1 MIRTV
6 WGDSDRYVSSY
17 FPADLKGYYLAGDN
31 AQRDRDGYY
40 WIMGRT
46 DDVLSISGHR
56 LGGTEIESALVAH
69 ELVAEAAVVGRP
81 DATTGEAIVAFIM
94 LKVPVPEGKQ
104 ADAIATQLRNWVDNE
119 VDRKSVR

>member
-81 DATTGEAIVAFIM
+81 DVTTGEAIVDS
-94 LKVPVPEGKQ
+94 PEARRVGTECVSQ
-104 ADAIATQLRNWVDNE
+104 FTSRWSPNH
-119 VDRKSVR
+119 

>member
-81 DATTGEAIVAFIM
+81 DATTGEAIVAFFM

-104 ADAIATQLRNWVDNE
+104 AEALATQLRNWVSNYT
-119 VDRKSVR
+119 RRA